1 MTRLPALLDDE
12 KAMIAAVHKG
22 VVAVREKMAAG
33 ASREWLETTLRQFL
47 HQGLIERLKVI
58 EAADAGDEIADAAST
73 VWAAIAPS
81 APGLFST
88 TKGCPNDFD
97 SACPTIRA
105 AWSAGP
111 PAANGMIK
119 ALRQVFAEMLDT
131 GIEPPATLKAYGIKA
146 ALRGPIKRGRGR
158 SAFDNWK
165 RDIGIAVMVFL
176 TAKQFG
182 LSPTRNREQRRRR
195 QPSACSVVAAGLG
208 QSRINVDEKTVE
220 GIHHDLAGQVTDFAK
235 RHFPHIF

>member
-1 MTRLPALLDDE
+1 MKKCLVKPGKGSLPILRGNTMSNTVKAHPKEGTKGFWLERLPNDTSAHLLDDE

-58 EAADAGDEIADAAST
+58 EAADAGDEIADAA
-73 VWAAIAPS
+73 
-81 APGLFST
+81 
-88 TKGCPNDFD
+88 
-97 SACPTIRA
+97 
-105 AWSAGP
+105 
-111 PAANGMIK
+111 
-119 ALRQVFAEMLDT
+119 LRQVFAEMLDA
-131 GIEPPATLKAYGIKA
+131 GIEPPATLKAYGIRA
-146 ALRGPIKRGRGR
+146 ALRGPVRRGQGR

-176 TAKQFG
+176 TMKQFG

-195 QPSACSVVAAGLG
+195 RPSACSIVAAALG
-208 QSRINVDEKTVE
+208 QARISVDEKTVE
-220 GIHHDLAGQVTDFAK
+220 GIHHSMAGQVTDFAK
-235 RHFPHIF
+235 RQFPHIF